1 MNADMRALLRE
12 GILVG
17 LDRSGEYR
25 PTLETL
31 HLGLRQSG
39 HQASRDEVQT
49 ELRYLI
55 DKGFVA
61 PEEKAISPERTRFRI
76 AADGRDY
83 LAKEGLA

>member
-1 MNADMRALLRE
+1 MNSDLRALLRE

-17 LDRSGEYR
+17 LNQLGEYQ
-25 PTLETL
+25 PTLDTL

-39 HQASRDEVQT
+39 YQASKEEVQT
-49 ELRYLI
+49 EALYLI

-61 PEEKAISPERTRFRI
+61 KEEKAISPERTRYRI
-76 AADGRDY
+76 TADGRDY